1 MSVVCKVWMGR
12 IYRGEVVLRFQEG
25 EAVWTRTRVGL
36 VGKVFTVN
44 NGWKVSS
51 LALLIV
57 S

>member
-12 IYRGEVVLRFQEG
+12 VYRGEVVLRFQEG